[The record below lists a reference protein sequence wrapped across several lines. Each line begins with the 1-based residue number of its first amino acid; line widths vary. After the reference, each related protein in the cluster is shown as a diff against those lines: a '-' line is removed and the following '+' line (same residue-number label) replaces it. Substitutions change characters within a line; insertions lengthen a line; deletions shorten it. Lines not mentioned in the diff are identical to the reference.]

1 MKPILLIDRCLNKIK
16 RVYRKSVFRAK
27 TGCNHKS
34 FSLVGNVRLI
44 NTNIKLGKNVTI
56 YPDVMFFGDGPIEIG
71 DHVTIG
77 NGTIIYASKIGGVTI
92 GNNTMIAANSYIIDA
107 DHGIEAGALIR
118 EQANSVAP
126 VEIGEDVWVAANV
139 TVLKGSKIGS
149 GAVIGAK
156 ALVKGEIPENAIAV
170 GCPAKVMKY
179 RQ

>member
-1 MKPILLIDRCLNKIK
+1 MKPILLIDRCLNRIK
-16 RVYRKSVFRAK
+16 RVYRESVFRAK

-77 NGTIIYASKIGGVTI
+77 NGTIIYASKSGGVTI
-92 GNNTMIAANSYIIDA
+92 GSNTAIAAQCYIIDM
-107 DHGIEAGALIR
+107 DHGTVAGKLIG
-118 EQANSVAP
+118 EQPNSVAP
-126 VEIGEDVWVAANV
+126 VEIGEDVWLAANV
-139 TVLKGSKIGS
+139 TVLKGSKIGN

-156 ALVKGEIPENAIAV
+156 ALVKGTVPPQAIAV
-170 GCPAKVMKY
+170 GIPAKVIKY
-179 RQ
+179 R